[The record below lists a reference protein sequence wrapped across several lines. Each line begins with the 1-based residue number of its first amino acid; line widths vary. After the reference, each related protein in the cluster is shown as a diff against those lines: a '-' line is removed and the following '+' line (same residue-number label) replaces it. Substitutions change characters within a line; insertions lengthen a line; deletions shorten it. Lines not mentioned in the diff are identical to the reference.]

1 MKVKDEKGRSFDVYL
16 NNPRLKSIDNVVDF
30 TQEETLEYAKC
41 MTDPLYFA
49 KTYVRIVNVDE
60 GVIPFR
66 LWKFQEDMIDTYA
79 KNRFCVTLCPRQVG
93 KSTTVVAYLLWLV
106 LFQANKN
113 CCILAHKG
121 ATSRELLARLR
132 DAYELLPLWM
142 QQGVKVW
149 NKGNIELENGSKVMA
164 AATSSA
170 SIRGQSFNVV
180 FLDEFAFVPNNMA
193 EDFFSSVYPTIASG
207 KTTQVIIVSTPNG
220 MNHFYKI
227 WTDAVEK
234 RNRYAPIRVHWQDVP
249 GRDEEWKQQTIANT
263 SMRQFR
269 QEMECVAGDTLVT
282 VRDKE
287 TGDIMNI
294 PINELWNVIS

>member
-142 QQGVKVW
+142 QQGV
-149 NKGNIELENGSKVMA
+149 
-164 AATSSA
+164 
-170 SIRGQSFNVV
+170 
-180 FLDEFAFVPNNMA
+180 
-193 EDFFSSVYPTIASG
+193 
-207 KTTQVIIVSTPNG
+207 
-220 MNHFYKI
+220 
-227 WTDAVEK
+227 
-234 RNRYAPIRVHWQDVP
+234 
-249 GRDEEWKQQTIANT
+249 
-263 SMRQFR
+263 
-269 QEMECVAGDTLVT
+269 
-282 VRDKE
+282 
-287 TGDIMNI
+287 
-294 PINELWNVIS
+294 